1 MIRAL
6 NLLRL
11 AAMPIAYGLSG
22 ALIGGTLN
30 RVMIVELGYPAT
42 LVALLFAIPLIISP
56 LRVWLGHTSDT
67 KPILGRRRVPYVL
80 LGAALIAVGLICIT
94 MLAVSASHDGLV
106 VTGLVVSFILYGV
119 GRSLGLNSFQALLA
133 ERFSDRSRGR
143 AITLFE
149 VPTLLGLVMGSGLIG
164 KAMEAYDAQRT
175 VLVGLVVAL
184 AVCGLAMLATLGQER
199 RASAATPAQA
209 QAASLPFRQVLTTY
223 VLADPQIRRFFA
235 VVFCTFVGTLAQD
248 VLLEPFGALVLSM
261 SVGQTSRLTMFW
273 GLGVMASMVL
283 SGVVLLRYINYLRL
297 MRAGI
302 AASMVVFVGLI
313 AIGVAGHAEVF
324 PLVVAFMGLATGVAG
339 AGMLA
344 GVINF
349 TTKARAGLL
358 LGVWGVANMAGHAFG
373 SVMGG
378 AIVDIGTA
386 VTGSPLLAYCAVFA
400 LEVCFLGAA
409 LWLTAGLRITE
420 SRASAEER
428 ALIAA
433 SVA

>member
-1 MIRAL
+1 MIKVL
-6 NLLRL
+6 NMARL

-30 RVMIVELGYPAT
+30 RVMIVELGYSAT

-67 KPILGRRRVPYVL
+67 RPILGLRRVPYVL
-80 LGAALIAVGLICIT
+80 LGAALIAAGLVCIAG
-94 MLAVSASHDGLV
+94 LAVSSSHDALV
-106 VTGLVVSFILYGV
+106 VTGLVLSFVLYGV

-149 VPTLLGLVMGSGLIG
+149 VPTLLGLVMGAGFIG
-164 KAMEAYDAQRT
+164 KALEQYDARRT
-175 VLVGLVVAL
+175 VMVALVVAV
-184 AVCGLAMLATLGQER
+184 AVCCLAMLATIGQER
-199 RASAATPAQA
+199 RRGEATPVQA
-209 QAASLPFRQVLTTY
+209 QAASLPFRQVLTDY

-248 VLLEPFGALVLSM
+248 VLLEPFGGLVLSM
-261 SVGQTSRLTMFW
+261 SVGQTTRLTMFW
-273 GLGVMASMVL
+273 GLGVMASMLL
-283 SGVVLLRYINYLRL
+283 SGVVLLRYINYLTL

-302 AASMVVFVGLI
+302 VASMVVFGGLI
-313 AIGVAGHAEVF
+313 ALGFAGLAQAF
-324 PLVVAFMGLATGVAG
+324 PAVVAFMGLATGIAG

-349 TTKARAGLL
+349 TTRARAGLL

-378 AIVDIGTA
+378 AVVDLGTA
-386 VTGSPLLAYCAVFA
+386 ITGSPLLAYCGVFA
-400 LEVCFLGAA
+400 LEICFLGAA
-409 LWLTAGLRITE
+409 LWLTAGLKITE

-428 ALIAA
+428 TLIAA
-433 SVA
+433 NLA